1 MSSQVRGVGTDWQ
14 AARLA
19 RTTSVRP
26 LHPIIYPS
34 QPAGGQV
41 EAITAWQQEFV
52 SMHFRML
59 EEKRQLVQTREWSVY
74 SGSMVKSTVV
84 VGQQ

>member
-1 MSSQVRGVGTDWQ
+1 M
-14 AARLA
+14 LA
-19 RTTSVRP
+19 VHHRA
-26 LHPIIYPS
+26 LHEKLDRML
-34 QPAGGQV
+34 AGGQV